1 MKNKV
6 ALITGGAK
14 GIGKACVMEL
24 ARLGYSVAVNYNT
37 SEVKAKELKAELD
50 NLKVNNEIYK
60 CDIACEQQVKD
71 MVEAVVK
78 KFGRIDVLVNN
89 AAVSLDSMF
98 YDKTAESFNKTLNTN
113 VVGTFLV
120 SRLVGEIMYNNK
132 YGKIINL
139 SSTNGINTYYPM
151 CLEYDASKAAI
162 ISLTHNLAIQFAP
175 YVNVNAIAP
184 GFIAT
189 ESEIGDMDEEFI
201 KLEEEKVLV
210 KRAGKPEEVAKLV
223 CFLASDDANFIN
235 NEVIKIDGGIYGDC

>member
-1 MKNKV
+1 MSKKI
-6 ALITGGAK
+6 ALVTGGAK
-14 GIGKACVMEL
+14 GIGRACVMEL
-24 ARLGYSVAVNYNT
+24 ARAGYSVAINYNT
-37 SEVKAKELKAELD
+37 SETQAKNLKSELDKLKIDSIIVKAD
-50 NLKVNNEIYK
+50 ISNEA
-60 CDIACEQQVKD
+60 DVKQ
-71 MVEAVVK
+71 MVEQVVK
-78 KFGRIDVLVNN
+78 HFGHIDVLINN

-98 YDKTAESFNKTLNTN
+98 YDKTVESFNKTLNTN

-175 YVNVNAIAP
+175 YVNVNAVAP

-189 ESEIGDMDEEFI
+189 ESEVGEMDEEFI
-201 KLEEEKVLV
+201 KLEEQKVLV
-210 KRAGKPEEVAKLV
+210 GRAGQPEEVAKLV
-223 CFLASDDANFIN
+223 KFLVSDDANFIN
-235 NEVIKIDGGIYGDC
+235 NEVIRIDGGIYGDC